1 MKPAIAASLLAF
13 AALLPSPG
21 VAQDLN
27 GRVHGV
33 YFQAAP
39 GVLVDASM
47 LHAPSA
53 RRWADVQP
61 EGPQPLA
68 RRRELVEL
76 PPGTRAAPGDTVVY
90 RPGQA
95 KSTELA
101 EVLPAIAANRAL
113 SVSPEAPQFAESAS
127 TGASKV
133 RGR

>member
-1 MKPAIAASLLAF
+1 MKPTIAATVLTVATLLS
-13 AALLPSPG
+13 SPG
-21 VAQDLN
+21 VAQELN

-39 GVLVDASM
+39 GVLVDSSM
-47 LHAPSA
+47 LHARTA

-61 EGPQPLA
+61 EGPQSFP
-68 RRRELVEL
+68 RGRELVEL
-76 PPGTRAAPGDTVVY
+76 PAGTQAAPGDTVVY
-90 RPGQA
+90 RAGQA

-101 EVLPAIAANRAL
+101 EVLPAIAANRAI

-133 RGR
+133 RDR